1 MNQRRPGITSIWHP
15 ARGRHRATIVEARR
29 RPGGKPRRSPWLP
42 ALAAS
47 RERLATSPSL
57 ARSV

>member
-1 MNQRRPGITSIWHP
+1 MNQRRPGITSIWQP
-15 ARGRHRATIVEARR
+15 SRGRHRATIVEARR
-29 RPGGKPRRSPWLP
+29 HRGRPRRSPWLP

-47 RERLATSPSL
+47 RERLATSANL

>member
-1 MNQRRPGITSIWHP
+1 MNPRRPDITSIWRP

-47 RERLATSPSL
+47 RERLATSPNL